1 MSKLNGGIIGPDNV
15 PTGAFGSASGVW
27 SLSDVTNYKKQ
38 GTWPVVL
45 TGHQVANSCR
55 FNSGSSDYLNR
66 TFSTGNRRTFTY
78 SGWCKRP
85 PEEETAFLTVGS
97 GTTRSYIFITSSK
110 LTVQNEVSSSV
121 TTNLQTNAVY
131 RDSSAWMHI
140 VVAVDTTQGT
150 EANRIKIYVNGEQIT
165 SFGTSNYPSQN
176 EDFSFNNNIVHE
188 IGRTPWNNGNL
199 YDGYFCEIV
208 WIDGLQ
214 LTPTS
219 FGETDSV
226 TNNWVPKDVSG
237 LTFGTNGF
245 YLDFKDSSA
254 LGNDANGSNNFTVN
268 NLTSIDQST
277 DTCTNNFATWNPL
290 ENYYQSNTYSEG
302 NLQVQ
307 TQNTSFTYN
316 FATIGVS
323 TGKWYWEVEYDAK
336 SGGTDQPF
344 VGITSTQPTSNDH
357 ELGNFPNDFAWYTDN
372 GTGYL
377 SNNNTYS
384 NVGFN
389 AYTVGDVISV
399 ALDLDNNKL
408 YFAKNGT
415 WEKSGN
421 PESGSTGTGAISIT
435 ATAST
440 PLGAYFPSVADGTTS
455 YNATFKTNF
464 GSPPYA
470 ISSGNTD
477 SSGMGNFEYAVPE
490 GYYSLC
496 TRNLNLI
503 G

>member
-1 MSKLNGGIIGPDNV
+1 MSSDNGGIIGVVND
-15 PTGAFGSASGVW
+15 PTSTTASGVW
-27 SLSDVTNYKKQ
+27 QQEEQYEAKVND
-38 GTWPVVL
+38 TWPQRPL
-45 TGHQVANSCR
+45 FTTKSLR
-55 FNSGSSDYLNR
+55 FNDGSSDSLNR
-66 TFSTGNRRTFTY
+66 TPSGDGNKRTFTFSTWLKISTIKEHMFFTCGVY
-78 SGWCKRP
+78 SSTSLMQFYLNANG
-85 PEEETAFLTVGS
+85 TLTMSQENSSGS
-97 GTTRSYIFITSSK
+97 IQSTLTTTQVF
-110 LTVQNEVSSSV
+110 
-121 TTNLQTNAVY
+121 
-131 RDSSAWMHI
+131 RDTSAWYHFVI
-140 VVAVDTTQGT
+140 AIDTTQGT
-150 EANRIKIYVNGEQIT
+150 DSNRVKLYVNGSQVT
-165 SFGTSNYPSQN
+165 SFSTSTYPSQN
-176 EDFSFNNNIVHE
+176 LDFACNTSSVINTIGNRSGGSF
-188 IGRTPWNNGNL
+188 
-199 YDGYFCEIV
+199 YFDGYMAEIILV
-208 WIDGLQ
+208 DGSQ
-214 LTPTS
+214 LAPTS
-219 FGETDSV
+219 FGS
-226 TNNWVPKDVSG
+226 TNSDGVWIPSIYTG
-237 LTFGTNGF
+237 TFGTNGF
-245 YLDFKDSSA
+245 NLQFEDSSSLGTDSSA
-254 LGNDANGSNNFTVN
+254 NGNNFTVN

-277 DTCTNNFATWNPL
+277 DYPVVNFATWNPL

-336 SGGTDQPF
+336 SGGTDQPMI
-344 VGITSTQPTSNDH
+344 GITSTQPTANDN

-384 NVGFN
+384 NVGFT

-440 PLGAYFPSVADGTTS
+440 PLGAYFPSVGDATNS

-464 GSPPYA
+464 GSPPYS
-470 ISSGNTD
+470 ISSGNAD
-477 SSGMGNFEYAVPE
+477 GNGYGNFEYAVPS
-490 GYYSLC
+490 GYYSLN
-496 TRNLNLI
+496 TANLAEF